1 MAIQYKGKSPNKLWY
16 GYQNTKAFF
25 KAFGDYTT
33 KRDAQAGAKNS
44 AVSLGTLAVAQMV
57 VIPAIAAVPLLP
69 LVVSLAS
76 SVAAIHFAFKAFHNF
91 KAVAQSRFVSNEV
104 GAAEERWADRQARPG
119 LLKRLGASFGKKKDP
134 RQADKPDT
142 RPRTQGPISKGVV
155 FDAAG
160 KTFDFNEHADKPAT
174 PANGN
179 APAAPRRNNAAGA
192 KPKQP

>member
-44 AVSLGTLAVAQMV
+44 GIALGTLAVAQMV
-57 VIPAIAAVPLLP
+57 VIPAIAFVPLLP

-91 KAVAQSRFVSNEV
+91 KTVGQSRFVSNEV
-104 GAAEERWADRQARPG
+104 SAAEDRWADNKARPG
-119 LLKRLGASFGKKKDP
+119 LFKRLGAALSKKKEP
-134 RQADKPDT
+134 ASDKPDT
-142 RPRTQGPISKGVV
+142 RPRGEGPISKGVV
-155 FDAAG
+155 FDGEG
-160 KTFDFNEHADKPAT
+160 KSFDFNDSAT
-174 PANGN
+174 PN
-179 APAAPRRNNAAGA
+179 A
-192 KPKQP
+192 KPSNNNKPPVPPQKKNGSGPKPK

>member
-33 KRDAQAGAKNS
+33 KRNAQAGAKNS
-44 AVSLGTLAVAQMV
+44 AISLGTLAAAQMV
-57 VIPAIAAVPLLP
+57 VIPAISFVPLLP

-104 GAAEERWADRQARPG
+104 SAAEERWADRKARPG
-119 LLKRLGASFGKKKDP
+119 LLKRLGALLRPKKEAK
-134 RQADKPDT
+134 AEKPDT

-155 FDAAG
+155 FGAEG
-160 KTFDFNEHADKPAT
+160 KTFDFNDAAGPAQ
-174 PANGN
+174 PAN
-179 APAAPRRNNAAGA
+179 NN
-192 KPKQP
+192 KPPVPSQRKNGKGPQPK

>member
-44 AVSLGTLAVAQMV
+44 GISLGTLAVAQMV
-57 VIPAIAAVPLLP
+57 VIPAIAFVPLLP

-91 KAVAQSRFVSNEV
+91 KAVGQSRFVANEV
-104 GAAEERWADRQARPG
+104 SAAEDRWADRKARPS
-119 LLKRLGASFGKKKDP
+119 LFKRIGAAFSKKQEPK
-134 RQADKPDT
+134 QAEKPDT
-142 RPRTQGPISKGVV
+142 RPRTEGPISKGVV
-155 FDAAG
+155 FDTEG
-160 KTFDFNEHADKPAT
+160 KSFDFNDS
-174 PANGN
+174 
-179 APAAPRRNNAAGA
+179 AAPNAGPSNNN
-192 KPKQP
+192 KPPAPPKKKNGSGPKP